1 MPRTIKV
8 RNKTTGKV
16 HSFEWDKDTNPTQ
29 DDIRRLTSPTS
40 TPTSTKPLQPYT
52 IGNLDADLKRRTTK
66 PKDTSFMGGL
76 SRFSE
81 AARLPE
87 IGAALEEPYLPLI
100 PDNPDLAT
108 PLKVGRDIYN
118 VAAGATSPVGLATLA
133 SLPITAI
140 PAGLVGA
147 YYGGKSILEAPN
159 LIKQAKEEPSYE
171 SVRDATLAVGGGV
184 AGAAGV
190 RFAAKGGLK
199 PKLTGELPAVEPR
212 PIFRKPL
219 TGKLA
224 EAKVPK
230 GSYAGE
236 STPLIKGS
244 GLAAIRDKKL
254 LTDRTVYDALERSRE
269 ANLIKPKE
277 FGAIDKRT
285 PLREPLKDFD
295 FADVERKHGA
305 PIRKFEDL
313 KPLTP
318 DTTPR
323 VSRLVDSPFDKVV
336 DKRTVRLEDLPKF
349 EESKRAGNLQFP
361 ELESNVYAN
370 IIDKRTVK
378 ISDVQSSLSK
388 LVSKEPTFK
397 TKDLRGVDDIY
408 TKQPSKFSR
417 EFDSPFGNE
426 PLRAFKDAPGEPTLL
441 KAPRKRTGEIEIIE
455 PIKSESS
462 NVRPVIL
469 ENTPLEAASAAEGI
483 FLKAAKGEK
492 SSIPASFLVDK
503 SPKVTGSLAKLGA
516 YLGKSQAQVLREQG
530 PTGRAL
536 EFEIK
541 RTRSDAYIAAGRAKQ
556 ELSEAI
562 KGLTKEELG
571 EARVTVK
578 NGQPAYKES
587 VRPGNFID
595 AVDSNATPMSE
606 AVARAVQVYRRIDNQ
621 LKRDSKVSE
630 IGLRAADGT
639 IVPFT
644 PREFYFPHYVS
655 PAIVKAITKHPK
667 ARASF
672 LQSLVSQGMST
683 QQATA
688 AIKRIKGGERLIS
701 AQNAREMAVPF
712 WDRSVSRVYDHFD
725 EMYTRVEES
734 KTFGPKD
741 LGDPASPL
749 SQALDRI
756 AVEGGNADMIRGIMQ
771 QRLGKQSKSI
781 IAEQIQPAQRQITR
795 AVASTLSALHLP
807 FFTLTNAKAFGSN
820 ISFGTLPSFA
830 KSLMKYVTDHKK
842 SVKLAEESGALGVVR
857 TRDTPILSEAGLGV
871 SRLYRI
877 PQSERF
883 QRTVS
888 AVQGQAMARKYFR
901 KLQRNPKD
909 TIARTQLEDLTL
921 TSVDDSLKRGQLS
934 KQELDR
940 AGFRMSELT
949 QGIAEPFD
957 LPSAVSQSPLAEHAF
972 MYRRFA
978 FRTLA
983 NYIYVLKRDKRW
995 KGTRAPGMALFA
1007 SQLVSEI
1014 ISDASAFI
1022 SGGLEEVKNRG
1033 ALKHEAGPEF
1043 TPEWLGKRAFN
1054 NLVSSFA
1061 LGVLEPFVR
1070 GALRGKEGIMEAFAP
1085 ATIGTA
1091 AQGYKAATQLA
1102 KGKVRPTLRM
1112 SPIGRA
1118 IDNRVNPRAKKVKRR
1133 RRRPSR

>member
-16 HSFEWDKDTNPTQ
+16 HSFEWDKNTNPTQ
-29 DDIRRLTSPTS
+29 DDIRRLTGPTA
-40 TPTSTKPLQPYT
+40 TPTPTKSLEPY
-52 IGNLDADLKRRTTK
+52 GLAQFDADLIKNTAP
-66 PKDTSFMGGL
+66 PKDTSFLGRL
-76 SRFSE
+76 RSFSE
-81 AARLPE
+81 ATRLPE
-87 IGAALEEPYLPLI
+87 ISEALEAPYLPQI
-100 PDNPDLAT
+100 PDNPNLAT

-118 VAAGATSPVGLATLA
+118 VAAGATSPVALGTLA
-133 SLPITAI
+133 SLPFTAI
-140 PAGLVGA
+140 PTGMVSA
-147 YYGGKSILEAPN
+147 YYGGKSLLETPGTVERA
-159 LIKQAKEEPSYE
+159 IEDPSYE
-171 SVRDATLAVGGGV
+171 SVRDATLTGAGGLL
-184 AGAAGV
+184 GAAGV
-190 RFAAKGGLK
+190 RFAAKGGLNPK
-199 PKLTGELPAVEPR
+199 QPKLSGTRPSIELPR
-212 PIFRKPL
+212 PTARPL

-224 EAKVPK
+224 EAQAPK
-230 GSYAGE
+230 GGYTGE
-236 STPLIKGS
+236 PTPLIKG
-244 GLAAIRDKKL
+244 GGVAAFRDQKL
-254 LTDRTVYDALERSRE
+254 LANRTVYDALERSKE
-269 ANLIKPKE
+269 ANLRQPKD
-277 FGAIDKRT
+277 FNVVDKRN
-285 PLREPLKDFD
+285 PNLQE
-295 FADVERKHGA
+295 
-305 PIRKFEDL
+305 L
-313 KPLTP
+313 KPPTP
-318 DTTPR
+318 ETTPR
-323 VSRLVDSPFDKVV
+323 VSRLVDTPIKVT
-336 DKRTVRLEDLPKF
+336 DSRQAAVRLEDLPKF
-349 EESKRAGNLQFP
+349 AKSNRAEILQIPESGPSA
-361 ELESNVYAN
+361 YAKV
-370 IIDKRTVK
+370 IDRRTVK
-378 ISDVQSSLSK
+378 ISEVQSSLARY
-388 LVSKEPTFK
+388 VPKEPLFK

-408 TKQPSKFSR
+408 TKQTSR
-417 EFDSPFGNE
+417 VPRETEPPLSRE
-426 PLRAFKDAPGEPTLL
+426 PLRKFTDAPGEPTIL
-441 KAPRKRTGEIEIIE
+441 KGPKKRTGEIEIIE
-455 PIKSESS
+455 PIKQESS

-469 ENTPLEAASAAEGI
+469 ENTPLEAASAAESV
-483 FLKAAKGEK
+483 FLQAAKGEK
-492 SSIPASFLVDK
+492 PSIPPSFLVDK
-503 SPKVTGSLAKLGA
+503 GPKDTGSLGKLGA
-516 YLGKSQAQVLREQG
+516 YLGKSQAQVLKEQG
-530 PTGRAL
+530 RTGRTL
-536 EFEIK
+536 EFEIR
-541 RTRSDAYIAAGRAKQ
+541 RTRADAFAAAGRAKQ

-571 EARVTVK
+571 ETRVVVK
-578 NGQPAYKES
+578 KGQPAYKES

-655 PAIVKAITKHPK
+655 SEIVKAITKHPK

-672 LQSLVSQGMST
+672 MQNLVAQGMST

-688 AIKRIKGGERLIS
+688 AVKRIKGGERLIS
-701 AQNAREMAVPF
+701 AQHAREMTVPF
-712 WDRSVSRVYDHFD
+712 WDRKVARVYDHFD
-725 EMYTRVEES
+725 EMYRRVEES

-771 QRLGKQSKSI
+771 QRLGKQSKSL

-807 FFTLTNAKAFGSN
+807 FFTITNMKAFSSN
-820 ISFGTLPSFA
+820 ISYGTLPNFTR
-830 KSLMKYVTDHKK
+830 SLMKYITDHKK
-842 SVKLAEESGALGVVR
+842 SVKIAEESGALGVVR

-871 SRLYRI
+871 SNSYRI

-888 AVQGQAMARKYFR
+888 AVQGQAMARKYFS

-909 TIARTQLEDLTL
+909 AVARTNLEDLTL
-921 TSVDDSLKRGQLS
+921 TNVDDSLKRGQLS

-1033 ALKHEAGPEF
+1033 MLKHDAGPEF

-1061 LGVLEPFVR
+1061 LGILEPFVR

-1091 AQGYKAATQLA
+1091 AQGYKAATQLV

-1118 IDNRVNPRAKKVKRR
+1118 IDNRVNPRTKKV
-1133 RRRPSR
+1133 RRRPRRESRPSR

>member
-29 DDIRRLTSPTS
+29 NDMRRLTSPTV
-40 TPTSTKPLQPYT
+40 TPTPKEPYQPYT
-52 IGNLDADLKRRTTK
+52 LDQFDADLKRDTAR
-66 PKDTSFMGGL
+66 PKDTSFLGRL
-76 SRFSE
+76 RSFSE

-87 IGAALEEPYLPLI
+87 VGEALEESYLPRI
-100 PDNPDLAT
+100 PENPNLAT
-108 PLKVGRDIYN
+108 PLKIGRDIYN
-118 VAAGATSPVGLATLA
+118 TAAGAASPVGLSTIA
-133 SLPITAI
+133 SLPVSAI
-140 PAGLVGA
+140 PAALVGL
-147 YYGGKSILEAPN
+147 YYGGKSLLEAPG
-159 LIKQAKEEPSYE
+159 LVKRAKEEPSYE
-171 SVRDATLAVGGGV
+171 SIRDATLSVGGVLG
-184 AGAAGV
+184 GAAGV

-199 PKLTGELPAVEPR
+199 PKPSPPRPLESRPSIELPR
-212 PIFRKPL
+212 PTLRPKLPE
-219 TGKLA
+219 KLA
-224 EAKVPK
+224 EGQAPK
-230 GSYAGE
+230 GGYSGE
-236 STPLIKGS
+236 PTPLIKGGGVS
-244 GLAAIRDKKL
+244 AFRDQKL
-254 LTDRTVYDALERSRE
+254 LANRTVYDALERSKE
-269 ANLIKPKE
+269 ANLSKPQD
-277 FGAIDKRT
+277 FSVTDKRT
-285 PLREPLKDFD
+285 HL
-295 FADVERKHGA
+295 G
-305 PIRKFEDL
+305 
-313 KPLTP
+313 KPLIP
-318 DTTPR
+318 RRGSFDPTPR
-323 VSRLVDSPFDKVV
+323 VSKLVNSPYGKIT
-336 DKRTVRLEDLPKF
+336 DKRAITPEDLPKF
-349 EESKRAGNLQFP
+349 VESSPQLRVIGKR
-361 ELESNVYAN
+361 
-370 IIDKRTVK
+370 IIKV
-378 ISDVQSSLSK
+378 SEVQRAVEK
-388 LVSKEPTFK
+388 LVNKEPAFK
-397 TKDLRGVDDIY
+397 TRDLRSVDDIY
-408 TKQPSKFSR
+408 TKQPSKFPREVEPPLSR
-417 EFDSPFGNE
+417 E
-426 PLRAFKDAPGEPTLL
+426 PLRKFTDAPGEPTLL

-455 PIKSESS
+455 PIKQESS
-462 NVRPVIL
+462 NVRPVMI
-469 ENTPLEAASAAEGI
+469 ENTPIEAASAAEGV

-492 SSIPASFLVDK
+492 TSIPPSFLVDK
-503 SPKVTGSLAKLGA
+503 GPKDTGSLGKLGA
-516 YLGKSQAQVLREQG
+516 YLGKSQAQVLKEQG
-530 PTGRAL
+530 RTGRTL
-536 EFEIK
+536 EFEIR
-541 RTRSDAYIAAGRAKQ
+541 RTRADAFAAAGRAKQ

-571 EARVTVK
+571 EAKVVVK
-578 NGQPAYKES
+578 KGQPAYKES
-587 VRPGNFID
+587 VRQGNFID
-595 AVDSNATPMSE
+595 AVDSNATPMNE

-621 LKRDSKVSE
+621 LKRDSKVAE
-630 IGLRAADGT
+630 IGLRSADGT

-655 PAIVKAITKHPK
+655 SEIVKAITKHPK

-672 LQSLVSQGMST
+672 MQNLVAQGMST

-688 AIKRIKGGERLIS
+688 AVKRIKGGERLIS
-701 AQNAREMAVPF
+701 AQHAREMTVPF
-712 WDRSVSRVYDHFD
+712 WDRKVARVYDHFD
-725 EMYTRVEES
+725 EMYRRVEES

-771 QRLGKQSKSI
+771 QRLGKQSKSL

-820 ISFGTLPSFA
+820 ISFGTLPNFTR
-830 KSLMKYVTDHKK
+830 SLMKYITDHKK

-871 SRLYRI
+871 SNLYRI

-888 AVQGQAMARKYFR
+888 AVQGQAMARKYFS

-909 TIARTQLEDLTL
+909 SVARTNLEDLTL
-921 TSVDDSLKRGQLS
+921 TNVDDSLKRGQLS

-983 NYIYVLKRDKRW
+983 NYIYVLKNDKRW

-1022 SGGLEEVKNRG
+1022 SGGLEEVKRRG
-1033 ALKHEAGPEF
+1033 TLKHAAGPEF

-1118 IDNRVNPRAKKVKRR
+1118 IDNRVNPRTKKVKRR

>member
-16 HSFEWDKDTNPTQ
+16 HSFEWDKDANPTQ
-29 DDIRRLTSPTS
+29 DDIRRLTSS
-40 TPTSTKPLQPYT
+40 TARPAPEKPYQPYT
-52 IGNLDADLKRRTTK
+52 LDQFDADLIKNTAP
-66 PKDTSFMGGL
+66 PKDTSFLGRL
-76 SRFSE
+76 RSFSE
-81 AARLPE
+81 TARLPE
-87 IGAALEEPYLPLI
+87 ISEALEEPYLPLI
-100 PDNPDLAT
+100 PDNPNLAT

-118 VAAGATSPVGLATLA
+118 TVAGAASPVGLATLA
-133 SLPITAI
+133 SLPYTAI
-140 PAGLVGA
+140 PTGLVSA
-147 YYGGKSILEAPN
+147 YYGGKSLLETPGMIERAV
-159 LIKQAKEEPSYE
+159 EEPSYE
-171 SVRDATLAVGGGV
+171 SVRDATLTSAGGLL
-184 AGAAGV
+184 GAAGV
-190 RFAAKGGLK
+190 RFAAKGGLNPK
-199 PKLTGELPAVEPR
+199 QPKLSGPRPSIELPR
-212 PIFRKPL
+212 PTARPL

-224 EAKVPK
+224 EAQAPK
-230 GSYAGE
+230 GGYTGE
-236 STPLIKGS
+236 PTPLIKGGGVS
-244 GLAAIRDKKL
+244 AFRDQKL
-254 LTDRTVYDALERSRE
+254 LANRTVYDALERSRE
-269 ANLIKPKE
+269 ANLSKPKD
-277 FGAIDKRT
+277 FGVVDKRN
-285 PLREPLKDFD
+285 PKLL
-295 FADVERKHGA
+295 
-305 PIRKFEDL
+305 EDL
-313 KPLTP
+313 KPPTP
-318 DTTPR
+318 ETTPR
-323 VSRLVDSPFDKVV
+323 VSRLVDTPVKVT
-336 DKRTVRLEDLPKF
+336 DSRQAAVRLEDLPKF
-349 EESKRAGNLQFP
+349 AKSNRAEILQIPESGSSA
-361 ELESNVYAN
+361 YAKV
-370 IIDKRTVK
+370 IDRRTVK
-378 ISDVQSSLSK
+378 ISEVQSSLERY
-388 LVSKEPTFK
+388 VPKEPLFK
-397 TKDLRGVDDIY
+397 TRDIRGVDDIY
-408 TKQPSKFSR
+408 TKQLSKFPREVEPPLSR
-417 EFDSPFGNE
+417 E
-426 PLRAFKDAPGEPTLL
+426 PLRKFTDASGEPTLL
-441 KAPRKRTGEIEIIE
+441 KGPRKRTGEIEIIE
-455 PIKSESS
+455 PIKQEPS
-462 NVRPVIL
+462 NVRPVIM
-469 ENTPLEAASAAEGI
+469 ENTPLEAASAAEGV
-483 FLKAAKGEK
+483 FLKAARGEK
-492 SSIPASFLVDK
+492 TDIPASFLVDK
-503 SPKVTGSLAKLGA
+503 SPKVTGSLEKVGA
-516 YLGKSQAQVLREQG
+516 YLGKSQAQVVKDQG

-536 EFEIK
+536 DFELK
-541 RTRSDAYIAAGRAKQ
+541 RTRADAFAAAGRAKQ

-571 EARVTVK
+571 EAKVVVK
-578 NGQPAYKES
+578 KGQPAYKES
-587 VRPGNFID
+587 VRQGNFID
-595 AVDSNATPMSE
+595 VVDSNATPMNE

-621 LKRDSKVSE
+621 LKRDSKVAE

-655 PAIVKAITKHPK
+655 PEIVKAITKHPK

-672 LQSLVSQGMST
+672 LQSLVAQGMST

-701 AQNAREMAVPF
+701 AQHAREMTVPF
-712 WDRSVSRVYDHFD
+712 WDRKIDRVYDHFD
-725 EMYTRVEES
+725 EMYRRVEES

-749 SQALDRI
+749 SQALNRI

-807 FFTLTNAKAFGSN
+807 FFTVTNMKAFSSN
-820 ISFGTLPSFA
+820 ISFGTLPNFTR
-830 KSLMKYVTDHKK
+830 SLMKYITDHKK
-842 SVKLAEESGALGVVR
+842 SVKIAEESGSLGVVR

-871 SRLYRI
+871 SRFYRI

-888 AVQGQAMARKYFR
+888 AVQGQAMARKYFH

-909 TIARTQLEDLTL
+909 AVARTNLEDLTL

-1007 SQLVSEI
+1007 TQLVAEI

-1022 SGGLEEVKNRG
+1022 SGGLEEVKSRG
-1033 ALKHEAGPEF
+1033 MLKHEGGPEF

-1118 IDNRVNPRAKKVKRR
+1118 IDNRVNPRPKKVSRR